1 MQLGRY
7 SVSTLRPPP
16 IHSIDFSEDGRYFSV
31 AGEEGYEVWRSWPL
45 ALVKRRV
52 LPGTLAVALLLP
64 GSPLLVLQGGG
75 AAPLYPPNK
84 AVIYNDKLGIAVA
97 EIEFGERIRGISAR
111 RGTICI
117 ALSRKTIA
125 FEYSSGQHHQ
135 DLGKSK
141 GKGKAKAEGRGSFN
155 HLGEDKENRGFR
167 LEKVGEW
174 ETAQNELGLMA
185 VSTAPGSSLLA
196 LPGRQPGHVQLI
208 SLSACPAPSNLSNT
222 SSAPSGPTASSRT
235 SATSFRSPIILAHTH
250 PLSTLS
256 TTPTGSHLMT
266 TSERGTLIRIWDTAR
281 GRLERELRR
290 GVDRAEMWGA
300 KFDSPL
306 LVDGGTGQGTSAGG
320 KGQVVGWS
328 DKGTVHVWADE
339 NPRSVGDNSRPS
351 TPTSSGPSL
360 THLLSRNLPL
370 PKYFSSTAS
379 FAQYHL
385 PRKNPHAISAA
396 LGAAGVNVPSMRA
409 EDEGGESERFVVGW
423 VNVDVPI
430 ITSSQSG
437 HSKNA
442 KDKSEAGASGRLGRR
457 VDSGGYGEAGAGLSS
472 SPTMGAGTGHIGF
485 GMGTRGERRSFESG
499 SDGTSRTATPPLRG
513 GTPTPSTMGHGVGRR
528 NSSLSTSTT
537 AGGGSSGTQTGSRP
551 VSGFINKSSAG
562 EVSQV
567 RVKSQTSAD
576 SPNIIST
583 NTNSRPATNTERQL
597 VVVTYSGDWYR
608 LRLPQNAASAFK
620 SSGSAS
626 DSSSGSISNTGGQ
639 AGGVSFEGVEE
650 GDKSRSKAAGGGGGR
665 VNGDELRRGNKCEL
679 VEYRRLG
686 TGGGGW

>member
-16 IHSIDFSEDGRYFSV
+16 IHSITFSEDGRYFSV
-31 AGEEGYEVWRSWPL
+31 AGEEGYEVWKSWPL
-45 ALVKRRV
+45 ALVRRRV
-52 LPGTLAVALLLP
+52 LPGTLATALLLP

-75 AAPLYPPNK
+75 AAPLYSPNK
-84 AVIYNDKLGIAVA
+84 AVIYHDKLGVAIA

-125 FEYSSGQHHQ
+125 FEYKTGQQSQ
-135 DLGKSK
+135 DTSRNKGEGK
-141 GKGKAKAEGRGSFN
+141 GKGKAKDSGGVSYFSGEVKSEGFW
-155 HLGEDKENRGFR
+155 

-174 ETAQNELGLMA
+174 ETAQNDLGLMA
-185 VSTAPGSSLLA
+185 LSIAPGSSLLA

-208 SLSACPAPSNLSNT
+208 SLSPCPSPASSSSG
-222 SSAPSGPTASSRT
+222 SSATT
-235 SATSFRSPIILAHTH
+235 STSFRSPIILAHTH

-266 TSERGTLIRIWDTAR
+266 TSERGTLLRIWDTAR

-300 KFDSPL
+300 KFDAS
-306 LVDGGTGQGTSAGG
+306 VSSGDNGAG
-320 KGQVVGWS
+320 KGDSGGSGKGRVVGWS
-328 DKGTVHVWADE
+328 DKGTVHVWGDE
-339 NPRSVGDNSRPS
+339 SLRNAGDGSRPS
-351 TPTSSGPSL
+351 TPTSSAPSL

-409 EDEGGESERFVVGW
+409 EDEGDESERFVVGW
-423 VNVDVPI
+423 VDVEVPLSLPR
-430 ITSSQSG
+430 SSSALSG
-437 HSKNA
+437 SDKTHKDRFEGGGLGSKPVRRGSANY
-442 KDKSEAGASGRLGRR
+442 SE
-457 VDSGGYGEAGAGLSS
+457 GGIGIST
-472 SPTMGAGTGHIGF
+472 SPTMGAGMGNIGF

-513 GTPTPSTMGHGVGRR
+513 GTPTPSNMGHGVGRR
-528 NSSLSTSTT
+528 NSSLSTTTTT
-537 AGGGSSGTQTGSRP
+537 ATTASALGGPGTSHAAGSRP
-551 VSGFINKSSAG
+551 ISGFINKSSAG
-562 EVSQV
+562 EVLQV
-567 RVKSQTSAD
+567 RVKAQTNTE
-576 SPNIIST
+576 SPNLSSIST
-583 NTNSRPATNTERQL
+583 STNKNTGATKETATRTERQL
-597 VVVTYSGDWYR
+597 VAITYSGDWYR
-608 LRLPQNAASAFK
+608 LRLPSNATSNSTSQGSSSALG
-620 SSGSAS
+620 SGS
-626 DSSSGSISNTGGQ
+626 GG
-639 AGGVSFEGVEE
+639 GGVSFEGVEG
-650 GDKSRSKAAGGGGGR
+650 GDKGKDD
-665 VNGDELRRGNKCEL
+665 GDELRRGNKCEL